1 MATSTTLAVWRSSGG
16 DQTKTA
22 YAGQMPM
29 SAAFYFNAAAAA
41 GTRIQKSSTD
51 TSPIILPQNAIVLQI
66 FASATTTGGTSPT
79 FNIGFTGYSSGTAT
93 NSGLILNQSAATAK
107 LALNWSSGSAGTSF
121 GAALSSTEMVYLTAG
136 TGTGTSGSPSTV
148 SGYIVYIVTDN
159 GAFTA

>member
-29 SAAFYFNAAAAA
+29 VASFYFNAAATA
-41 GTRIQKSSTD
+41 GTAIQKSSTD
-51 TSPIILPQNAIVLQI
+51 TNQIILPQNAIVLQI

-79 FNIGFTGYSSGTAT
+79 FNIGFTGLVSGTAS
-93 NSGLILNQSAATAK
+93 NSGLIVNQSAATAK
-107 LALNWSSGSAGTSF
+107 LVLNWASASTGTSM
-121 GAALSSTEMVYLTAG
+121 GAVLSSTEMVYLTAG

-148 SGYIVYIVTDN
+148 SGYITYIVSDN

>member
-29 SAAFYFNAAAAA
+29 VASFYFNAAATA
-41 GTRIQKSSTD
+41 GTAVQKSSTD
-51 TSPIILPQNAIVLQI
+51 TSRIILPQNAIVLEI

-79 FNIGFTGYSSGTAT
+79 FNIGFTGYTSGTAS

-107 LALNWSSGSAGTSF
+107 LFLNWSSASAGASI
-121 GAALSSTEMVYLTAG
+121 GAVLSSSELVYLTAG

-148 SGYIVYIVTDN
+148 SGYITYIVSDN
-159 GAFTA
+159 GNYTA